1 MKLSPRLVFIFALLF
16 SATAAA
22 EYRAFL
28 LRIAKRTSPQD
39 YRLVVSTLDPLQYP
53 SYYTVEADEVV
64 TYDDTWMC
72 RGRTG
77 DARPICPSPRAPASE

>member
-1 MKLSPRLVFIFALLF
+1 MRFSPLLVLLLALLF
-16 SATAAA
+16 SAAASA

-28 LRIAKRTSPQD
+28 LRIAKRANPQD
-39 YRLVVSTLDPLQYP
+39 HRLVVSTLDPLQYP
-53 SYYTVEADEVV
+53 TYYTVEPDEVV

-77 DARPICPSPRAPASE
+77 DARPVCTSPRAPASE